1 MGGRGS
7 WESLSQLVQD
17 LDCILRVI
25 GLTEGYY
32 QLECK
37 AMTEHFCITDQ
48 HCYLQSG
55 GVEAVSPK
63 ISKGLYDMPVE
74 NHWDTLTTA
83 PIYVEPNGS
92 LTLGFIGSKQGATGY
107 WHTFGNASATT
118 DNREGWWCATDF
130 VLKFHAIDDL
140 TPISQIMA
148 ETGLADGLYTLDG
161 RRMQL
166 STRLPRGIY
175 IKVENGKVR
184 KRVFVK

>member
-1 MGGRGS
+1 MAIC
-7 WESLSQLVQD
+7 QTVT
-17 LDCILRVI
+17 

-32 QLECK
+32 MLECK

-92 LTLGFIGSKQGATGY
+92 LTLGFVGSKKGATGY
-107 WHTFGNASATT
+107 WHKFGEASATT

-130 VLKFHAIDDL
+130 VLKFHAIDVQ
-140 TPISQIMA
+140 TAISQLKA

-161 RRMQL
+161 RRMLL
-166 STRLPRGIY
+166 SAHLPRGIY
-175 IKVENGKVR
+175 IKVENGKAR